1 MDIINTKNLTMKFK
15 DFYAVKDVSIDVK
28 SNQIYGLVG
37 KNGAGK
43 TTLMKCLLG
52 LLPGSSGEI
61 KMFEDDNLAEGRR
74 KTGALIE
81 EPGFFKNLTG
91 YQNLMYFSKA
101 FGINDSAE
109 VLRLLQLLKLS
120 EAKDK
125 KYKNYSLGM
134 KQRLGIALALIGDP
148 DLLVLD
154 EPINGIDPEGI
165 VEMRNLFKSL
175 VYDQGKTI
183 IISSHILSEV
193 ENLCDNI
200 AIIEKGQVIDIIENH
215 SAKNQMTKYV
225 TSLSTDNNEKA
236 KEVLSKENINF
247 KEENGLVLE
256 GDIKTSKLL
265 KLMTEND
272 LEIIEYARKKESL
285 EEYYLERLEEK

>member
-15 DFYAVKDVSIDVK
+15 DFYAIKDVTIDVK

-52 LLPGSSGEI
+52 LLPGSNGEI
-61 KMFEDDNLAEGRR
+61 KMFETDNLADGRR
-74 KTGALIE
+74 RTGALIE

-109 VLRLLQLLKLS
+109 VLKLLQLLKLS

-200 AIIEKGQVIDIIENH
+200 AIIEKGQVIDVIENH

-236 KEVLSKENINF
+236 KEILTKENISF
-247 KEENGLVLE
+247 KEDKGLIIE
-256 GDIKTSKLL
+256 SDIKTSRLL
-265 KLMTEND
+265 KLMTENEI
-272 LEIIEYARKKESL
+272 EIIEYARKKESL

>member
-1 MDIINTKNLTMKFK
+1 MKFK

-61 KMFEDDNLAEGRR
+61 KMFEADDLAEGRR

-109 VLRLLQLLKLS
+109 VLKLLQLLKLS

-256 GDIKTSKLL
+256 GDIKTSRLL
-265 KLMTEND
+265 KLMTENEI
-272 LEIIEYARKKESL
+272 EIIEYARKKESL

>member
-200 AIIEKGQVIDIIENH
+200 AIIEKGQVIDVIENH
-215 SAKNQMTKYV
+215 STKNQMTKYV
-225 TSLSTDNNEKA
+225 TSFSTDNNEKA
-236 KEVLSKENINF
+236 KEILTKENISF
-247 KEENGLVLE
+247 KEDKCLIIE
-256 GDIKTSKLL
+256 GDIKTSKIL

-272 LEIIEYARKKESL
+272 LEIIEFACKKESL

>member
-1 MDIINTKNLTMKFK
+1 MKFK
-15 DFYAVKDVSIDVK
+15 DFYAIKDVTIDVK

-61 KMFEDDNLAEGRR
+61 KMFEDDNLADGRR
-74 KTGALIE
+74 RTGALIE

-109 VLRLLQLLKLS
+109 VLKLLQLLKLS

-200 AIIEKGQVIDIIENH
+200 AIIEKGQVIDVIENH

-256 GDIKTSKLL
+256 GDIKTSRLL
-265 KLMTEND
+265 KLMTENEI
-272 LEIIEYARKKESL
+272 EIIEYARKKESL

>member
-1 MDIINTKNLTMKFK
+1 MKFK
-15 DFYAVKDVSIDVK
+15 DFYAIKDVSIDVK

-52 LLPGSSGEI
+52 LLPGSNGEI
-61 KMFEDDNLAEGRR
+61 KMFETDNLADGRR
-74 KTGALIE
+74 RTGALIE

-109 VLRLLQLLKLS
+109 VLKLLQLLKLS

-200 AIIEKGQVIDIIENH
+200 AIIEKGQVIDVIENH
-215 SAKNQMTKYV
+215 STKNQMTKYV

-236 KEVLSKENINF
+236 KEILTKENISF
-247 KEENGLVLE
+247 KEDKGLIIE
-256 GDIKTSKLL
+256 GDIKTSRLL

-272 LEIIEYARKKESL
+272 IEIIEFARKKESL
-285 EEYYLERLEEK
+285 EEYYLERLEER

>member
-15 DFYAVKDVSIDVK
+15 DFYAIKDVSIDVK

-61 KMFEDDNLAEGRR
+61 KMFEDDNLAQGRR
-74 KTGALIE
+74 RTGALIE

-200 AIIEKGQVIDIIENH
+200 AIIEKGQVIDVIENH

-236 KEVLSKENINF
+236 KEILTKENISF
-247 KEENGLVLE
+247 KEDKGLIIE
-256 GDIKTSKLL
+256 GDIKTSRLL
-265 KLMTEND
+265 KLMTENEI
-272 LEIIEYARKKESL
+272 EIIEFARKKESL

>member
-1 MDIINTKNLTMKFK
+1 MKFK
-15 DFYAVKDVSIDVK
+15 DFYAIKDVSIDVK

-52 LLPGSSGEI
+52 LLPGSNGEI
-61 KMFEDDNLAEGRR
+61 KMFETDNLADGRR
-74 KTGALIE
+74 RTGALIE

-109 VLRLLQLLKLS
+109 VLKLLQLLKLS

-200 AIIEKGQVIDIIENH
+200 AIIEKGQVIDVIENH

-236 KEVLSKENINF
+236 KEILKKENISF
-247 KEENGLVLE
+247 KEDKGLIIE
-256 GDIKTSKLL
+256 GDIKTSRLL
-265 KLMTEND
+265 KLMTENEI
-272 LEIIEYARKKESL
+272 EIIEYARKKESL

>member
-1 MDIINTKNLTMKFK
+1 MKFK
-15 DFYAVKDVSIDVK
+15 DFYAIKDVTIDVK

-52 LLPGSSGEI
+52 LLPGSNGEI
-61 KMFEDDNLAEGRR
+61 KMFETDNLADGRR
-74 KTGALIE
+74 RTGALIE

-109 VLRLLQLLKLS
+109 VLKLLQLLKLS

-200 AIIEKGQVIDIIENH
+200 AIIEKGQVIDVIENH

-236 KEVLSKENINF
+236 KEILTKENISF
-247 KEENGLVLE
+247 KEDKGLIIE
-256 GDIKTSKLL
+256 SDIKTSRLL
-265 KLMTEND
+265 KLMTENEI
-272 LEIIEYARKKESL
+272 EIIEYARKKESL

>member
-15 DFYAVKDVSIDVK
+15 EFYAIKDVSIDVK

-52 LLPGSSGEI
+52 LLPGSSGKI
-61 KMFEDDNLAEGRR
+61 KMFETDNLAEGRR
-74 KTGALIE
+74 RTGALIE

-134 KQRLGIALALIGDP
+134 KQRLGIALALIGNP

-200 AIIEKGQVIDIIENH
+200 AIIEKGQVIDVIENH
-215 SAKNQMTKYV
+215 STKNQITKYV
-225 TSLSTDNNEKA
+225 TSLSTDNNDKA
-236 KEVLSKENINF
+236 KEILTKENISF
-247 KEENGLVLE
+247 KEDKGLIIE
-256 GDIKTSKLL
+256 GDIKTSRLL
-265 KLMTEND
+265 KLMTENEI
-272 LEIIEYARKKESL
+272 EIIEFARKKESL

>member
-15 DFYAVKDVSIDVK
+15 DFYAIKDVTIDVK

-52 LLPGSSGEI
+52 LLPGSNGEI
-61 KMFEDDNLAEGRR
+61 KMFETDNLADGRR
-74 KTGALIE
+74 RTGALIE

-109 VLRLLQLLKLS
+109 VLKLLQLLKLS

-200 AIIEKGQVIDIIENH
+200 AIIEKGQVIDVIENH

-236 KEVLSKENINF
+236 KEILTKENISF
-247 KEENGLVLE
+247 KEDKGLIIE
-256 GDIKTSKLL
+256 GDIKTSRLL
-265 KLMTEND
+265 KLMTENEI
-272 LEIIEYARKKESL
+272 EIIEFARKKESL

>member
-15 DFYAVKDVSIDVK
+15 DFYAIKDVTIDVK

-52 LLPGSSGEI
+52 LLPGSSGQI
-61 KMFEDDNLAEGRR
+61 KMFETDNLADGRR
-74 KTGALIE
+74 RTGALIE

-109 VLRLLQLLKLS
+109 VLKLLQLLKLS

-200 AIIEKGQVIDIIENH
+200 AIIEKGQVIDVIENH
-215 SAKNQMTKYV
+215 STKNQMTKYV

-236 KEVLSKENINF
+236 KEILTKENISF
-247 KEENGLVLE
+247 KEDKGLIIE
-256 GDIKTSKLL
+256 SDIKTSRLL

-272 LEIIEYARKKESL
+272 IEIIEFARKKESL

>member
-61 KMFEDDNLAEGRR
+61 KMFEADDLAEGRR

-109 VLRLLQLLKLS
+109 VLKLLQLLKLS

-200 AIIEKGQVIDIIENH
+200 AIIEKGQVIDVIENH

-256 GDIKTSKLL
+256 GDIKTSRLL
-265 KLMTEND
+265 KLMTENEI
-272 LEIIEYARKKESL
+272 EIIEYARKKESL

>member
-15 DFYAVKDVSIDVK
+15 DFYAIKDVTIDVK

-61 KMFEDDNLAEGRR
+61 KMFEADDLAEGRR

-109 VLRLLQLLKLS
+109 VLKLLQLLKLS

-200 AIIEKGQVIDIIENH
+200 AIIEKGQVIDVIENH

-256 GDIKTSKLL
+256 GDIKTSRLL
-265 KLMTEND
+265 KLMTENEI
-272 LEIIEYARKKESL
+272 EIIEYARKKESL

>member
-15 DFYAVKDVSIDVK
+15 DFYAIKDVTIDVK

-52 LLPGSSGEI
+52 LLPGSNGEI
-61 KMFEDDNLAEGRR
+61 KMFETDNLADGRR
-74 KTGALIE
+74 RTGALIE

-109 VLRLLQLLKLS
+109 VLKLLQLLKLS

-200 AIIEKGQVIDIIENH
+200 AIIEKGQVIDVIENH
-215 SAKNQMTKYV
+215 STKNQMTKYV
-225 TSLSTDNNEKA
+225 TSLSTDNNDKA
-236 KEVLSKENINF
+236 KEILTKENISF
-247 KEENGLVLE
+247 KEDKGLIIE
-256 GDIKTSKLL
+256 GDIKTSRLL
-265 KLMTEND
+265 KLMTENEI
-272 LEIIEYARKKESL
+272 EIIEFARKKESL
-285 EEYYLERLEEK
+285 EEYYLERLEDK

>member
-15 DFYAVKDVSIDVK
+15 DFYAIKDVTIDVK

-52 LLPGSSGEI
+52 LLPGSNGEI
-61 KMFEDDNLAEGRR
+61 KMFETDNLADGRR
-74 KTGALIE
+74 RTGALIE

-200 AIIEKGQVIDIIENH
+200 AIIEKGQVIDVIENH

-236 KEVLSKENINF
+236 KEILTKENISF
-247 KEENGLVLE
+247 KEDKCLIIE
-256 GDIKTSKLL
+256 GDIKTSRIL

-272 LEIIEYARKKESL
+272 LEIIEFARKKESL

>member
-15 DFYAVKDVSIDVK
+15 DFYAIKDVSIDVK

-61 KMFEDDNLAEGRR
+61 KMFETDNLADGRR
-74 KTGALIE
+74 RTGALIE

-109 VLRLLQLLKLS
+109 VLKLLQLLKLS

-200 AIIEKGQVIDIIENH
+200 AIIEKGQVIDVIENH
-215 SAKNQMTKYV
+215 STKNQMTKYV

-236 KEVLSKENINF
+236 KEILTKENISF
-247 KEENGLVLE
+247 KEDKGLIIE
-256 GDIKTSKLL
+256 GDIKTSRLL
-265 KLMTEND
+265 KLMTENEI
-272 LEIIEYARKKESL
+272 EIIEFARKKESL

>member
-1 MDIINTKNLTMKFK
+1 MKFK
-15 DFYAVKDVSIDVK
+15 DFYAIKDVTIDVK

-52 LLPGSSGEI
+52 LLPGSNGEI
-61 KMFEDDNLAEGRR
+61 KMFETDNLADGRR
-74 KTGALIE
+74 RTGALIE

-109 VLRLLQLLKLS
+109 VLKLLQLLKLS

-200 AIIEKGQVIDIIENH
+200 AIIEKGQVIDVIENH
-215 SAKNQMTKYV
+215 STKNQMTKYV

-236 KEVLSKENINF
+236 KEILTKENISF
-247 KEENGLVLE
+247 KEDKGLIIE
-256 GDIKTSKLL
+256 GDIKTSRLL

-272 LEIIEYARKKESL
+272 IEIIEFARKKESL

>member
-15 DFYAVKDVSIDVK
+15 DFYAIKDVTIDVK

-52 LLPGSSGEI
+52 LLPGSNGEI
-61 KMFEDDNLAEGRR
+61 KMFETDNLADGRR
-74 KTGALIE
+74 RTGALIE

-200 AIIEKGQVIDIIENH
+200 AIIEKGQVIDVIENH

-236 KEVLSKENINF
+236 KEILTKENISF
-247 KEENGLVLE
+247 KEDKCLIIE
-256 GDIKTSKLL
+256 GDIKTSRIL

-272 LEIIEYARKKESL
+272 LEIIEFARKKESL
-285 EEYYLERLEEK
+285 EEYYLERLEDK

>member
-1 MDIINTKNLTMKFK
+1 MKFK
-15 DFYAVKDVSIDVK
+15 EFYAIKDVSIDVK

-52 LLPGSSGEI
+52 LLPGSSGKI
-61 KMFEDDNLAEGRR
+61 KMFETDNLAEGRR
-74 KTGALIE
+74 RTGALIE

-134 KQRLGIALALIGDP
+134 KQRLGIALALIGNP

-200 AIIEKGQVIDIIENH
+200 AIIEKGQVIDVIENH
-215 SAKNQMTKYV
+215 STKNQITKYV
-225 TSLSTDNNEKA
+225 TSLSTDNNDKA
-236 KEVLSKENINF
+236 KEILTKENISF
-247 KEENGLVLE
+247 KEDKGLIIE
-256 GDIKTSKLL
+256 GDIKTSRLL
-265 KLMTEND
+265 KLMTENEI
-272 LEIIEYARKKESL
+272 EIIEFARKKESL

>member
-15 DFYAVKDVSIDVK
+15 DFYAIKDVSIDVK

-52 LLPGSSGEI
+52 LLPGSNGEI
-61 KMFEDDNLAEGRR
+61 KMFETDNLADGRR
-74 KTGALIE
+74 RTGALIE

-109 VLRLLQLLKLS
+109 VLKLLQLLKLS

-200 AIIEKGQVIDIIENH
+200 AIIEKGQVIDVIENH

-236 KEVLSKENINF
+236 KEILKKENISF
-247 KEENGLVLE
+247 KEDKGLIIE
-256 GDIKTSKLL
+256 GDIKTSRLL
-265 KLMTEND
+265 KLMTENEI
-272 LEIIEYARKKESL
+272 EIIEYARKKESL

>member
-1 MDIINTKNLTMKFK
+1 MKFK
-15 DFYAVKDVSIDVK
+15 DFYAIKDVTIDVK

-52 LLPGSSGEI
+52 LLPGSNGEI
-61 KMFEDDNLAEGRR
+61 KMFETDNLADGRR
-74 KTGALIE
+74 RTGALIE

-200 AIIEKGQVIDIIENH
+200 AIIEKGQVIDVIENH

-236 KEVLSKENINF
+236 KEILTKENISF
-247 KEENGLVLE
+247 KEDKCLIIE
-256 GDIKTSKLL
+256 GDIKTSRIL

-272 LEIIEYARKKESL
+272 LEIIEFARKKESL

>member
-61 KMFEDDNLAEGRR
+61 KMFETDNLAEGRR
-74 KTGALIE
+74 RTGALIE

-109 VLRLLQLLKLS
+109 VLKLLQLLKLS

-256 GDIKTSKLL
+256 GDIKTSRIL
-265 KLMTEND
+265 KLMTENEI
-272 LEIIEYARKKESL
+272 EIIEYARKKESL

>member
-1 MDIINTKNLTMKFK
+1 MKFK

-52 LLPGSSGEI
+52 LLPGSNGEI
-61 KMFEDDNLAEGRR
+61 KMFETDNLADGRR
-74 KTGALIE
+74 RTGALIE

-109 VLRLLQLLKLS
+109 VLKLLQLLKLS

-200 AIIEKGQVIDIIENH
+200 AIIEKGQVIDVIENH

-236 KEVLSKENINF
+236 KEILKKENISF
-247 KEENGLVLE
+247 KEDKGLIIE
-256 GDIKTSKLL
+256 SDIKTSRLL
-265 KLMTEND
+265 KLMTENQI
-272 LEIIEYARKKESL
+272 EIIEFARKKESL

>member
-15 DFYAVKDVSIDVK
+15 DFYAIKDVSIDVK

-52 LLPGSSGEI
+52 LLPGSNGEI
-61 KMFEDDNLAEGRR
+61 KMFETDNLAEGRR

-200 AIIEKGQVIDIIENH
+200 AIIEKGQVIDVIENH

-225 TSLSTDNNEKA
+225 TSLSTNNNEKA
-236 KEVLSKENINF
+236 KEILTKENISF
-247 KEENGLVLE
+247 KEDKCLVLE
-256 GDIKTSKLL
+256 GDIKTSRIL
-265 KLMTEND
+265 KLMTENEI
-272 LEIIEYARKKESL
+272 EIIEFARKKESL

>member
-52 LLPGSSGEI
+52 LLPGSSGQI
-61 KMFEDDNLAEGRR
+61 KMFEIDKLDEGRR
-74 KTGALIE
+74 RTGALIE

-200 AIIEKGQVIDIIENH
+200 AIIEKGQVIDVIENH
-215 SAKNQMTKYV
+215 STKNQMTKYV

-236 KEVLSKENINF
+236 KEILTKENISF
-247 KEENGLVLE
+247 KEDKCLIIE
-256 GDIKTSKLL
+256 GDINTSRIL

-272 LEIIEYARKKESL
+272 LEIIEFARKKESL

>member
-1 MDIINTKNLTMKFK
+1 MKFK
-15 DFYAVKDVSIDVK
+15 DFYAIKDVSIDVK

-52 LLPGSSGEI
+52 LLPGSNGEI
-61 KMFEDDNLAEGRR
+61 KMFETDNLADGRR
-74 KTGALIE
+74 RTGALIE

-109 VLRLLQLLKLS
+109 VLKLLQLLKLS

-200 AIIEKGQVIDIIENH
+200 AIIEKGQVIDVIENH

-236 KEVLSKENINF
+236 KEILTKENISF
-247 KEENGLVLE
+247 KEDKGLIIE
-256 GDIKTSKLL
+256 GDIKTSRLL
-265 KLMTEND
+265 KLMTENEI
-272 LEIIEYARKKESL
+272 EIIEYARKKESL

>member
-61 KMFEDDNLAEGRR
+61 KMFEADDLAEGRR

-109 VLRLLQLLKLS
+109 VLKLLQLLKLS

-236 KEVLSKENINF
+236 KEILSKENINF

-256 GDIKTSKLL
+256 GDIKTSRLL
-265 KLMTEND
+265 KLMTENEI
-272 LEIIEYARKKESL
+272 EIIEYARKKESL

>member
-15 DFYAVKDVSIDVK
+15 DFYAIKDVSIDVK

-52 LLPGSSGEI
+52 LLPGSNGEI
-61 KMFEDDNLAEGRR
+61 KMFETDNLADGRR
-74 KTGALIE
+74 RTGALIE

-109 VLRLLQLLKLS
+109 VLKLLQLLKLS

-200 AIIEKGQVIDIIENH
+200 AIIEKGQVIDVIENH
-215 SAKNQMTKYV
+215 STKNQMTKYV

-236 KEVLSKENINF
+236 KEILTKENISF
-247 KEENGLVLE
+247 KEDKGLIIE
-256 GDIKTSKLL
+256 GDIKTSRLL

-272 LEIIEYARKKESL
+272 IEIIEFARKKESL
-285 EEYYLERLEEK
+285 EEYYLERLEER

>member
-1 MDIINTKNLTMKFK
+1 MKFK
-15 DFYAVKDVSIDVK
+15 DFYAIKDVSIDVK

-52 LLPGSSGEI
+52 LLPGSSGQI
-61 KMFEDDNLAEGRR
+61 KMFEDDNLAQGRR

-200 AIIEKGQVIDIIENH
+200 AIIEKGQVIDVIENH
-215 SAKNQMTKYV
+215 STKNQMTKYV
-225 TSLSTDNNEKA
+225 TSLSTDNNDKA
-236 KEVLSKENINF
+236 KEILTKENISF
-247 KEENGLVLE
+247 KEDKGLIIE
-256 GDIKTSKLL
+256 GDIKTSRLL
-265 KLMTEND
+265 KLMSENEI
-272 LEIIEYARKKESL
+272 EIIEFARKKESL

>member
-61 KMFEDDNLAEGRR
+61 KMFETDDLAEGRR
-74 KTGALIE
+74 RTGALIE

-109 VLRLLQLLKLS
+109 VLKLLQLLKLS

-236 KEVLSKENINF
+236 KEILAKENINF

-256 GDIKTSKLL
+256 GDIKTSRLL
-265 KLMTEND
+265 KLMTENEI
-272 LEIIEYARKKESL
+272 EIIEYARKKESL

>member
-15 DFYAVKDVSIDVK
+15 DFYAIKDVTIDVK

-52 LLPGSSGEI
+52 LLPGSNGEI
-61 KMFEDDNLAEGRR
+61 KMFETDNLADGRR
-74 KTGALIE
+74 RTGALIE

-91 YQNLMYFSKA
+91 YQNLMYFSRA

-109 VLRLLQLLKLS
+109 VLKLLQLLKLS

-183 IISSHILSEV
+183 IISSHILSEL

-200 AIIEKGQVIDIIENH
+200 AIIEKGQVIDVIENH

-236 KEVLSKENINF
+236 KEILTKENISF
-247 KEENGLVLE
+247 KEDKGLIIE
-256 GDIKTSKLL
+256 GDIKTSRIL

-272 LEIIEYARKKESL
+272 IEIIEFARKKESL

>member
-15 DFYAVKDVSIDVK
+15 DFYAIKDVSIDVK

-61 KMFEDDNLAEGRR
+61 KMFADDNLAQGRR
-74 KTGALIE
+74 RTGALIE

-134 KQRLGIALALIGDP
+134 KQRLGIALALIGNP

-200 AIIEKGQVIDIIENH
+200 AIIEKGEVIDVIENH
-215 SAKNQMTKYV
+215 STKNQMTKYV

-236 KEVLSKENINF
+236 KEILTKENISF
-247 KEENGLVLE
+247 KEDKGLIIE
-256 GDIKTSKLL
+256 GDINTSRIL

-272 LEIIEYARKKESL
+272 LEIIEFARKKESL

>member
-15 DFYAVKDVSIDVK
+15 DFYAIKDVSIDVK

-52 LLPGSSGEI
+52 LLPGSNGEI
-61 KMFEDDNLAEGRR
+61 KMFETDNLADGRR
-74 KTGALIE
+74 RTGALIE

-109 VLRLLQLLKLS
+109 VLKLLQLLKLS

-200 AIIEKGQVIDIIENH
+200 AIIEKGQVIDVIENH
-215 SAKNQMTKYV
+215 STKNQMTKYV
-225 TSLSTDNNEKA
+225 TSLSTDNNDKA
-236 KEVLSKENINF
+236 KEILKKENISF
-247 KEENGLVLE
+247 KEDKGLIIE
-256 GDIKTSKLL
+256 GDIKTSRLL
-265 KLMTEND
+265 KLMTENEI
-272 LEIIEYARKKESL
+272 EIIEFARKKESL
-285 EEYYLERLEEK
+285 EEYYLERLEDK

>member
-52 LLPGSSGEI
+52 LLPGSSGQI
-61 KMFEDDNLAEGRR
+61 KMFETDNLAEGRR

-200 AIIEKGQVIDIIENH
+200 AIIEKGQVIDVIENH

-236 KEVLSKENINF
+236 KEILTKEDISF
-247 KEENGLVLE
+247 KEDKCLIIE
-256 GDIKTSKLL
+256 GDIKTSRIL

-272 LEIIEYARKKESL
+272 LEIIEFARKKESL

>member
-61 KMFEDDNLAEGRR
+61 KMFETDDLAKGRR
-74 KTGALIE
+74 RTGALIE

-109 VLRLLQLLKLS
+109 VLKLLQLLKLS

-200 AIIEKGQVIDIIENH
+200 AIIEKGQVIDVIENH
-215 SAKNQMTKYV
+215 STKNQMTKYV

-236 KEVLSKENINF
+236 KEILTKENISF
-247 KEENGLVLE
+247 KEDKGLIIE
-256 GDIKTSKLL
+256 GDIKTSRIL

-272 LEIIEYARKKESL
+272 LEIIEFARKKESL

>member
-1 MDIINTKNLTMKFK
+1 MKFK
-15 DFYAVKDVSIDVK
+15 DFYAIKDVTIDVK

-52 LLPGSSGEI
+52 LLPGSNGEI
-61 KMFEDDNLAEGRR
+61 KMFETDNLADGRR
-74 KTGALIE
+74 RTGALIE

-109 VLRLLQLLKLS
+109 VLKLLQLLKLS

-200 AIIEKGQVIDIIENH
+200 AIIEKGQVIDVIENH

-236 KEVLSKENINF
+236 KEILTKENISF
-247 KEENGLVLE
+247 KEDKGLIIE
-256 GDIKTSKLL
+256 GDIKTSRLL
-265 KLMTEND
+265 KLMTENEI
-272 LEIIEYARKKESL
+272 EIIEFARKKESL

>member
-15 DFYAVKDVSIDVK
+15 DFYAIKDVTIDVK

-61 KMFEDDNLAEGRR
+61 KMFETDNLAEGRR

-200 AIIEKGQVIDIIENH
+200 AIIEKGQVIDVIENH

-236 KEVLSKENINF
+236 KEILTKENISF
-247 KEENGLVLE
+247 KEDKGLIIE
-256 GDIKTSKLL
+256 GDIKTSRLL
-265 KLMTEND
+265 KLMTENEI
-272 LEIIEYARKKESL
+272 EIIEFARKKESL

>member
-15 DFYAVKDVSIDVK
+15 DFYAIKDVTIDVK

-52 LLPGSSGEI
+52 LLPGSNGEI
-61 KMFEDDNLAEGRR
+61 KMFETDNLADGRR
-74 KTGALIE
+74 RTGALIE

-109 VLRLLQLLKLS
+109 VLKLLQLLKLS

-200 AIIEKGQVIDIIENH
+200 AIIEKGQVIDVIENH
-215 SAKNQMTKYV
+215 STKNQMTKYV

-236 KEVLSKENINF
+236 KEILTKENISF
-247 KEENGLVLE
+247 KEDKGLIIE
-256 GDIKTSKLL
+256 GDIKTSRLL

-272 LEIIEYARKKESL
+272 IEIIEFARKKESL

>member
-61 KMFEDDNLAEGRR
+61 KMFEADDLAEGRR

-109 VLRLLQLLKLS
+109 VLKLLQLLKLS

-236 KEVLSKENINF
+236 KEILAKENINF

-256 GDIKTSKLL
+256 GDIKTSRLL
-265 KLMTEND
+265 KLMTENEI
-272 LEIIEYARKKESL
+272 EIIEYARKKESL

>member
-15 DFYAVKDVSIDVK
+15 DFYAIKDVTIDVK

-61 KMFEDDNLAEGRR
+61 KMFETDNLADGRR
-74 KTGALIE
+74 RTGALIE

-109 VLRLLQLLKLS
+109 VLKLLQLLKLS

-134 KQRLGIALALIGDP
+134 KQRLGIALSLIGNP

-200 AIIEKGQVIDIIENH
+200 AIIEKGQVIDVIENH
-215 SAKNQMTKYV
+215 STKNQMTKYV

-236 KEVLSKENINF
+236 KEILTKENISF
-247 KEENGLVLE
+247 KEDKGLIIE
-256 GDIKTSKLL
+256 GDIKTSRLL
-265 KLMTEND
+265 KLMNENQI
-272 LEIIEYARKKESL
+272 EIIEFARKKESL
-285 EEYYLERLEEK
+285 EEYYLERLEER